1 VREITTNK
9 WIGYNAVANANP
21 YRYRGYRYDLDISM
35 YYLNSRYYNPQIG
48 RFINADGMLGQF
60 GDIQSTNMYAYC
72 ANNPVMYLDP
82 SGEAWWHW
90 AAAIGVAA
98 TLTTLTI
105 ISCGGFAAAYGA
117 IILAGNG
124 IALAGLSSTATVLA
138 FATAG
143 SALGLAGSAIYAGFS
158 SSSADEFAD
167 YGLVGLISTATGGA
181 LGAYTGYTIA
191 QYNKYY
197 FPNDPDDFNPNNLGR
212 YDYDNGNVIKWQEP
226 GGGKAV
232 FEYNTHDIP
241 HYHITPDGVNRMINP
256 FTNDT
261 HMYPGN
267 PIPFDFW
274 HYFK

>member
-1 VREITTNK
+1 
-9 WIGYNAVANANP
+9 
-21 YRYRGYRYDLDISM
+21 
-35 YYLNSRYYNPQIG
+35 
-48 RFINADGMLGQF
+48 
-60 GDIQSTNMYAYC
+60 
-72 ANNPVMYLDP
+72 MYLDP

-90 AAAIGVAA
+90 AAAIGVVAILA
-98 TLTTLTI
+98 TLTI

-124 IALAGLSSTATVLA
+124 IALAGLSSTAIVLA

-143 SALGLAGSAIYAGFS
+143 SALGLAGSAIYAGLS

-181 LGAYTGYTIA
+181 LGAYIGYTIA

-197 FPNDPDDFNPNNLGR
+197 FPNDPNDFNPNNLGR

-241 HYHITPDGVNRMINP
+241 HYHITPDCVNRMINP

-261 HMYPGN
+261 HMYPGD

-274 HYFK
+274 QYFK